1 MKKTYKIFIILAFL
15 LLISAT
21 HIYASSV
28 VMDLESNNINSNINQ
43 NINNSIYNNTN
54 ENNLIISN
62 TSSENNVD
70 NFNDFSQNNVADSST
85 DNSISFNSSAVQT
98 SNPVV
103 TTTSSNNDDFFTV
116 ENILSVSII
125 VIGVLLIF
133 LSIAILIRCKN

>member
-43 NINNSIYNNTN
+43 NINNSIYNTN
-54 ENNLIISN
+54 ENNLITSN
-62 TSSENNVD
+62 TSNENNVD
-70 NFNDFSQNNVADSST
+70 NFNEFSQNNIADNT
-85 DNSISFNSSAVQT
+85 IDNSITSNSSTVQT